1 MSVTQ
6 REIGLDQAMIGS
18 VALGQ
23 QADWRDYLA
32 LLKPRVMSLVVFT
45 GLVGM
50 IAAPANLHPVLAFT
64 AILSLAVG
72 AGAAGAINMW
82 YDADIDA
89 AMHRTA
95 TRPIPAGRIA
105 PGEAL
110 GFAVVLAVASVAMM
124 GLNVNWL
131 AAGILAFSIVF
142 YGVLYTMGLKRR
154 TSQNIVIGGAAGAFP
169 PLIGWVA
176 ATGEI
181 TTMPVIL
188 FLIIFLWTPPHFWA
202 LSLLMASEYT
212 KAGVPMLPVVA
223 GPAATKRQI
232 LYYTVAM
239 VATSLAPTLLG
250 FASWIYGAV
259 AVVLGG
265 VFIFYALRLQRRERP
280 GDARGLFGYSILY
293 LFLLFAAYAGDVV
306 LARQVMGG

>member
-45 GLVGM
+45 GFVGM
-50 IAAPANLHPVLAFT
+50 IAAPAELHPVLAFT

-89 AMHRTA
+89 AMNRTA

-181 TTMPVIL
+181 TVMPVIL

-202 LSLLMASEYT
+202 LSLLTASEYA
-212 KAGVPMLPVVA
+212 KVGVPMLPVVA

-232 LYYTVAM
+232 LYYAVAM

-250 FASWIYGAV
+250 FASWVYGAV
-259 AVVLGG
+259 AVLLGAL
-265 VFIFYALRLQRRERP
+265 FIFYALRLRRRERP

-293 LFLLFAAYAGDVV
+293 LFVLFGAYAGDV
-306 LARQVMGG
+306 LWAGRIMGG

>member
-1 MSVTQ
+1 MSVSQ
-6 REIGLDQAMIGS
+6 PEIGLDQALIGS
-18 VALGQ
+18 AALGR

-50 IAAPANLHPVLAFT
+50 IAAPVDLHPVLAFT

-72 AGAAGAINMW
+72 AGAAGAMNMW

-89 AMHRTA
+89 AMNRTA

-110 GFAVVLAVASVAMM
+110 GFALVLAVASVAMM

-131 AAGILAFSIVF
+131 AAGILAFSIVY
-142 YGVLYTMGLKRR
+142 YGVFYTMGLKRR

-176 ATGEI
+176 ATGEVN
-181 TTMPVIL
+181 TMPVLL

-202 LSLLMASEYT
+202 LSLLTATEYA

-232 LYYTVAM
+232 LYYALAM
-239 VATSLAPTLLG
+239 VAASLAPCPLG
-250 FASWIYGAV
+250 YASWIYGAV
-259 AVVLGG
+259 AALLGG
-265 VFIFYALRLQRRERP
+265 LFIFYALRLVWRERP

-293 LFLLFAAYAGDVV
+293 LFLLFAAYAGDV
-306 LARQVMGG
+306 LWAGRVMGG